1 MKAQVVLNQAEVEA
15 IVLEHLLKKFKVVNS
30 VKIKVGEGWIGHGP
44 NEMRTTIFK
53 GAECEVELD

>member
-1 MKAQVVLNQAEVEA
+1 MKAQIVLNQQEVEE

-30 VKIKVGEGWIGHGP
+30 VKIKVGEGWVGHGP

-53 GAECEVELD
+53 GIECDVEIE